1 MGRYAASATSTAGSA
16 TLPIAALVGGTTSRP
31 KIIEIGCSNTS
42 STTAVSIA
50 VRRITTAGTPGTGLT
65 ESPESGTNDIAALA
79 TAFNTYSSTG
89 PTLSDELRR
98 ATLGPLAGIVWTFAG
113 DGLVIPATANAG
125 VAIIP
130 TGTGQVCDFW
140 FVWDE

>member
-1 MGRYAASATSTAGSA
+1 MGRYAASATSTAGSS
-16 TLPIAALVGGTTSRP
+16 TLPIAALVGSTSCRP

-65 ESPESGTNDIAALA
+65 ESPEAGTNDVAAIA

-98 ATLGPLAGIVWTFAG
+98 ATLGPLAGIVWTFSG
-113 DGLVIPATANAG
+113 EGLIIPTTANAG
-125 VAIIP
+125 VALIP